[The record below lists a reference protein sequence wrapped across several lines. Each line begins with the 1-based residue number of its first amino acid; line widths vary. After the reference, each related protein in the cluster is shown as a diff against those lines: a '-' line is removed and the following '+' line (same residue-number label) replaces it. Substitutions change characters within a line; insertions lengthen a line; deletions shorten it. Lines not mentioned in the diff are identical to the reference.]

1 MQYGSQ
7 SEVGRIKSILI
18 KHPRDA
24 FISQENIDDQWADL
38 YYLGCPDYEKALEE
52 YEHFEN
58 LIGNEVDEIYHLPE
72 DARVGLDSMYVH
84 DPVLITEKGAILCN
98 MGKEERFEEPL
109 AVKDYLDELGVP
121 VLGAIRGAGTVEG
134 GDVVWL
140 GHNRLA
146 VGLGYRTNAEGI
158 RQLEELTKD
167 LVEEFVVV
175 PLIHWSGPED
185 VLHLMSM
192 ISPIDRD
199 TVVVHSRLLPVP
211 FRQWLIERGMKLIDI
226 PDDEYATMACNI
238 LALAPRKC
246 IMIEGNPKTK
256 QMLEN
261 EGCTVWEY
269 KGQEISKVGSGGPTC
284 LTRPLL
290 REG

>member
-1 MQYGSQ
+1 MLYGSQ
-7 SEVGRIKSILI
+7 SEVGRIRSILI

-38 YYLGCPDYEKALEE
+38 NYLGCPDFEKALEE

-58 LIGNEVDEIYHLPE
+58 LIADEVDEIYHLPE

-84 DPVLITEKGAILCN
+84 DPVLITGKGAILCN
-98 MGKEERFEEPL
+98 MGKEERYEEPL
-109 AVKDYLDELGVP
+109 AMRDYLKELGVP
-121 VLGAIRGAGTVEG
+121 ELGAIREPGTLEG

-140 GHNRLA
+140 GQGRLA
-146 VGLGYRTNAEGI
+146 VGQGYRTNAEGI
-158 RQLEELTKD
+158 RQLQELTRE
-167 LVEEFVVV
+167 LVEELVVV
-175 PLIHWSGPED
+175 PLVHWSGPED

-192 ISPIDRD
+192 ISPIDLD

-211 FRQWLIERGMKLIDI
+211 FRQWLIERDFRLIDI
-226 PDDEYATMACNI
+226 PDEEYETMACNI
-238 LALAPRKC
+238 LALAPRRC
-246 IMIEGNPKTK
+246 IIIEGNPKTR
-256 QMLEN
+256 QLLES

-269 KGQEISKVGSGGPTC
+269 RGQEISKVGSGGPTC

-290 REG
+290 RE

>member
-1 MQYGSQ
+1 MRYGSQ
-7 SEVGRIKSILI
+7 SEVGRVRSILI

-38 YYLGCPDYEKALEE
+38 NYLGCPDFEKALEE

-58 LIGNEVDEIYHLPE
+58 LIANEVDEIYHLPE

-84 DPVLITEKGAILCN
+84 DPVLITDKGAILCN
-98 MGKEERFEEPL
+98 MGKEERYEEPL
-109 AVKDYLDELGVP
+109 AVRDYLEELGVP
-121 VLGAIRGAGTVEG
+121 VLGAIKEPGTLEG

-140 GHNRLA
+140 GYDRLA
-146 VGLGYRTNAEGI
+146 VGEGYRTNTEGI
-158 RQLEELTKD
+158 RQLRELTRGVVD
-167 LVEEFVVV
+167 ELVVV

-192 ISPIDRD
+192 ISPIDD
-199 TVVVHSRLLPVP
+199 NTVVVHSRLLPVT

-238 LALAPRKC
+238 LALAPRMC

-256 QMLEN
+256 QLLED